1 MAYPKSLLETL
12 TEFSQK
18 LIEYPHKEK
27 KRKKD
32 VGALKTINYQPL
44 QEKLFFSN
52 THGILTKTDLYWAIK
67 QVSTDFKRI
76 NLTEYLSGHNNIT

>member
-44 QEKLFFSN
+44 QEKLFFQI
-52 THGILTKTDLYWAIK
+52 HM
-67 QVSTDFKRI
+67 
-76 NLTEYLSGHNNIT
+76 EYLQRQTYTGP